1 MIYLMT
7 LDYSWL
13 CKESCQTSI
22 CLKFYCCHCE
32 WFDTQTLFFFILR
45 VSLSLDELS
54 ESLIDNFVFQVDPRI
69 FAEFNYFLGRQV
81 NLDFLKSLVKHS
93 YISTDNIGIVKVR
106 TIENKIS
113 SRISS
118 MRVVNDTSGII
129 IENS

>member
-1 MIYLMT
+1 MFKVLLLPLWIL
-7 LDYSWL
+7 WHAN
-13 CKESCQTSI
+13 I
-22 CLKFYCCHCE
+22 I
-32 WFDTQTLFFFILR
+32 FFILR
-45 VSLSLDELS
+45 ISLSLDELS
-54 ESLIDNFVFQVDPRI
+54 ESLIGNFVSQVDPRI

-93 YISTDNIGIVKVR
+93 YISTDNTDIVKVR

-129 IENS
+129 IENSKVMVQIGASITDEFIV